1 MISIDVKEKCCG
13 CTACINSCPK
23 KCIEM
28 EKDEE
33 GFLYPK
39 VSKEKCINCGLCEK
53 VCPILNKKEELQ
65 EKTLAY
71 AVYAKADEIR
81 NNSSSG
87 GTFSLIANKILSQ
100 GGYVCGCAFDNDFKV
115 EHILIDDISEI
126 KDIRGSKY
134 VQSDLKD
141 SFTKIKELLEAE
153 KKVLF
158 SGTPCQ
164 IEGLKMFLRKPYDN
178 LFLIDIVCHGAPSPM
193 VWEQYKTYQEEKF
206 SSSISY
212 VSFRD
217 KKYGWKDYRVK
228 LDFNNGQ
235 TYLTRNWDDIYIKS
249 YIKDL
254 ISRPACYECNFRK
267 WHRESDI
274 TLGDFWGIEHALPE
288 WNDDKGVSLVMVHS
302 EKGSKMLNSLL
313 EQIEIK
319 DVTKEAAIQYN
330 KSIILSNGKPR
341 DREKFFKTLDK
352 EGYSAVIKK
361 YVNDSFR
368 DKLKNLSKRLKR

>member
-1 MISIDVKEKCCG
+1 
-13 CTACINSCPK
+13 
-23 KCIEM
+23 
-28 EKDEE
+28 
-33 GFLYPK
+33 
-39 VSKEKCINCGLCEK
+39 
-53 VCPILNKKEELQ
+53 
-65 EKTLAY
+65 
-71 AVYAKADEIR
+71 
-81 NNSSSG
+81 
-87 GTFSLIANKILSQ
+87 
-100 GGYVCGCAFDNDFKV
+100 
-115 EHILIDDISEI
+115 
-126 KDIRGSKY
+126 
-134 VQSDLKD
+134 
-141 SFTKIKELLEAE
+141 
-153 KKVLF
+153 
-158 SGTPCQ
+158 
-164 IEGLKMFLRKPYDN
+164 
-178 LFLIDIVCHGAPSPM
+178 M